1 MKRLIPDELGESLY
15 GRRWQTG
22 LAADLGVCVRTMQRW
37 AAGAKPTARREQM
50 LELIDARIERLRRLR
65 DAVGAWTSGEDA

>member
-37 AAGAKPTARREQM
+37 AAGSRPTADRDR
-50 LELIDARIERLRRLR
+50 LLALIDGRIERLCRLR
-65 DAVGAWTSGEDA
+65 AAVCHWTAGEDA